1 MNLYRATLLLLS
13 FASLGAN
20 AAIAASPAP
29 AAAPA
34 VPAAPAVVVGP
45 ATPEPEAPLPAA
57 TSSLIINLGTTGDF
71 ERKTVKYGCQGD
83 VDSIAVDYINA
94 APNYLALIPLEGSTL
109 VFNTVL
115 AASGAKYAAGKYVW
129 WNKGTDADLY
139 DLTQGANAKPV
150 LHCSEIND
158 TP

>member
-1 MNLYRATLLLLS
+1 MSLYRDALLILS
-13 FASLGAN
+13 FAGLGAGIAD
-20 AAIAASPAP
+20 AATPAP
-29 AAAPA
+29 TPAAVAAPT
-34 VPAAPAVVVGP
+34 VVVGP
-45 ATPEPEAPLPAA
+45 ATPEPAPPLPAA
-57 TSSLIINLGTTGDF
+57 TSRLVIDLGATGDF

-83 VDSIAVDYINA
+83 VESIAVDYINA

-139 DLTQGANAKPV
+139 DLTQGPNAKPV
-150 LHCSEIND
+150 LHCSEVND

>member
-1 MNLYRATLLLLS
+1 MSLYRAALLILS

-20 AAIAASPAP
+20 AASAASPAP
-29 AAAPA
+29 APEA
-34 VPAAPAVVVGP
+34 PAAPTVVVGP

-57 TSSLIINLGTTGDF
+57 TSSLVISLGTTGDF
-71 ERKTVKYGCQGD
+71 ERKMVKYGCQGD
-83 VDSIAVDYINA
+83 VDSITVDYVNA

-139 DLTQGANAKPV
+139 DLTQGPNAKPV
-150 LHCSEIND
+150 LHCSEVND

>member
-1 MNLYRATLLLLS
+1 MSLCRIALLILP
-13 FASLGAN
+13 FACLGVSTAN
-20 AAIAASPAP
+20 

-34 VPAAPAVVVGP
+34 PTPAASTVPTIVVAPAS
-45 ATPEPEAPLPAA
+45 PEPEPSLPAA
-57 TSSLIINLGTTGDF
+57 TSSLVINLGVTGDF

-83 VDSIAVDYINA
+83 VESIAIDYINA

-129 WNKGTDADLY
+129 WSKGTDADLY
-139 DLTQGANAKPV
+139 DLTQGPNAKPV
-150 LHCSEIND
+150 LHCSEVND